1 MYYLVYR
8 EVTKT
13 GLNVQAL
20 QTQLSDKNCL
30 KILLHCKEPKTFIE
44 IKKTKI
50 SEGKIFSV
58 LKELKLSEALLFAE
72 GKYYTSPQVM
82 EYLK

>member
-1 MYYLVYR
+1 M
-8 EVTKT
+8 TKT

-20 QTQLSDKNCL
+20 RTQLGDENCR
-30 KILLHCKEPKTFIE
+30 KVLLHCKEPKTFIE

-58 LKELKLSEALLFAE
+58 LKELKLSEALLFSE
-72 GKYYTSPQVM
+72 GKYYTSPEVV